1 MCIICVDLTKD
12 KLTSME
18 ARNNL
23 KEMSSE
29 IEEDHKLELLN
40 LIWKKEDE
48 EFHKEYD
55 QALLEQD
62 YAHPPSD
69 GDDWFWGEDWMFN
82 SGSD

>member
-62 YAHPPSD
+62 YDHPPSD
-69 GDDWFWGEDWMFN
+69 GDDWLWGEDWMFN

>member
-1 MCIICVDLTKD
+1 
-12 KLTSME
+12 ME

-29 IEEDHKLELLN
+29 IAEDHKLELLN

-55 QALLEQD
+55 QALLEQNYD
-62 YAHPPSD
+62 HPSND